1 MFGAALGGMLVAVFG
16 LVGPAVA
23 LRELNGAVDWEF
35 IAASFGI
42 GTLVGGFVAMKIN
55 VKYPMRV
62 GTLPVFFFCSVNRAS
77 CIC

>member
-1 MFGAALGGMLVAVFG
+1 
-16 LVGPAVA
+16 
-23 LRELNGAVDWEF
+23 LNGAVDWGC
-35 IAASFGI
+35 IAARFGI